1 MQKVWIT
8 GASSGIGLACA
19 LRYAS
24 RGAQVVLTALPVTI
38 AEPPSLTVMPTT
50 FPPKTFIRPS
60 DFTIVSLTVA
70 LEEIVIMPP
79 EEIVA

>member
-24 RGAQVVLTALPVTI
+24 QGAQLVLTALQIGRAHV
-38 AEPPSLTVMPTT
+38 
-50 FPPKTFIRPS
+50 
-60 DFTIVSLTVA
+60 
-70 LEEIVIMPP
+70 
-79 EEIVA
+79 